1 MTVVE
6 ADDARPRMV
15 SLIAA
20 LSENGAIGI
29 DNRLPWHL
37 PADLRHF
44 RDLTTGKPILM
55 GRRTYDSIGRA
66 LPGRHNI
73 VLSRD
78 RSLVIEHC
86 TVVADLASAL
96 RAAGAVDEL
105 MVIGGARV
113 YEMTLPVASRLYLT
127 RIHAIVDGDTFFPDI
142 EVEHWREL
150 SCESFRDEATR
161 LDYSFVVMERRGA
174 PAQTPA

>member
-1 MTVVE
+1 MQPHGISLVV
-6 ADDARPRMV
+6 
-15 SLIAA
+15 A
-20 LSENGAIGI
+20 LSENSAIGI
-29 DNRLPWHL
+29 DNQLPWHL

-44 RDLTTGKPILM
+44 RDLTMDKPILM

-78 RSLVIEHC
+78 RSLVIEGC
-86 TVVADLASAL
+86 TVVPDLDAAL

-113 YEMTLPVASRLYLT
+113 YEMTLPLASRLYLT
-127 RIHAIVDGDTFFPDI
+127 RIHAMVDGDTFFPDI
-142 EVEHWREL
+142 PAEDWRE
-150 SCESFRDEATR
+150 SSRESFRDEATR
-161 LDYSFVVMERRGA
+161 LDYSFVVMERRGQPGRPGA
-174 PAQTPA
+174 